1 MKDVLL
7 EYTVIEDMV
16 RVAAIDDVTGTEAI
30 LIGPASAGREALG
43 QAAAQKLEYVLAKR
57 AAAAETRR
65 PRPGYWA

>member
-57 AAAAETRR
+57 AAATEIRR

>member
-1 MKDVLL
+1 MNDVLL

-16 RVAAIDDVTGTEAI
+16 RVAAIDDATGTEAI

-57 AAAAETRR
+57 AAASETRR
-65 PRPGYWA
+65 LRPGYWA